1 MSEAIELISKM
12 KLDTRRLALKRMCKN
27 MVRKDFE
34 MIRIQDVFS
43 NIFRDVELYSHYND
57 EFSSI
62 EFTIYLAFN
71 QQTTKLVR
79 DPFDYMIDCGFK
91 LAFDYTNTKGCVLT
105 RMRSNSENLVDLIF
119 EAAEEK
125 DPREAKIKFLEAFI
139 KSYSQ
144 LELDE
149 AKAQLIETIK
159 EKEFENEMFC

>member
-1 MSEAIELISKM
+1 MSKAMDLISKM
-12 KLDTRRLALKRMCKN
+12 KLDTRRIAVKRMCKD

-91 LAFDYTNTKGCVLT
+91 LAFDYTNTIITTCIIVIIST
-105 RMRSNSENLVDLIF
+105 INLF
-119 EAAEEK
+119 
-125 DPREAKIKFLEAFI
+125 F
-139 KSYSQ
+139 
-144 LELDE
+144 
-149 AKAQLIETIK
+149 
-159 EKEFENEMFC
+159 